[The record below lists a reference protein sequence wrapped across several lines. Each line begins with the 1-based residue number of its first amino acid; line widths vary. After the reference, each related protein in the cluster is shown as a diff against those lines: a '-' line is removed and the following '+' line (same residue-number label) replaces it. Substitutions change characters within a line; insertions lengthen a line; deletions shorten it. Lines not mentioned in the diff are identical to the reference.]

1 MGKRPIVMS
10 PTVIVS
16 GDEGALE
23 IEWPNELGSHFF
35 STTFR
40 VLSDDH
46 IVMFRQLAE
55 SLTREGYNV
64 RLWRRNA
71 ERII

>member
-1 MGKRPIVMS
+1 MGKRPIVML
-10 PTVIVS
+10 PTVIAT

-35 STTFR
+35 STTLR
-40 VLSDDH
+40 VLNDDH
-46 IVMFRQLAE
+46 IVMLQQLAE

-64 RLWRRNA
+64 RLWRRNV
-71 ERII
+71 ERVI